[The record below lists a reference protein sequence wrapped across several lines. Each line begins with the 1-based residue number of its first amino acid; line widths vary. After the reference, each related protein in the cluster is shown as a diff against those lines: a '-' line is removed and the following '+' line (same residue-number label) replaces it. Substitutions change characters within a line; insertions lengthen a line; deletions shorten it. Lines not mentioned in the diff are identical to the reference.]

1 MKEPLNDTTA
11 ILAIL
16 CTLLV
21 VFSLIFSFNKPSS
34 NSLDPSIQWRNDLQ
48 ENSSNYNFDLNQV
61 T

>member
-21 VFSLIFSFNKPSS
+21 VFSLIFSFNKPSV
-34 NSLDPSIQWRNDLQ
+34 NSFDPSIQWRNDLQ
-48 ENSSNYNFDLNQV
+48 DNSSNYNFDLNQ
-61 T
+61 